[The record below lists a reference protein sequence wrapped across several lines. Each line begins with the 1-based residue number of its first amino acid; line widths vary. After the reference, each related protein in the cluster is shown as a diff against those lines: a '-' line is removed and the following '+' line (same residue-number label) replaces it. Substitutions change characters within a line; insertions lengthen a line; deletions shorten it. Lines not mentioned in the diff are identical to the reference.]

1 MERLGHST
9 IAVTMDVYGHLL
21 PSLDDELAAGLEAT
35 YQAAADARASRMRP
49 EIAEVVALRP

>member
-1 MERLGHST
+1 
-9 IAVTMDVYGHLL
+9 MDVYGHLL